1 MANCGTKIIDGCK
14 DVTLMNTGT
23 LSTWTTAS
31 DSIIDNKFKRLSSE
45 IVTVGQFMITTF
57 LAASSSSMSLN
68 MVKGLNALRC
78 AFSSGFINVWM
89 LFGSLYYAAR
99 QFGQEKQLY
108 DKVDE
113 YYPYI
118 CTCKDDIEELQKL
131 MAVTGQ

>member
-1 MANCGTKIIDGCK
+1 MCGAT
-14 DVTLMNTGT
+14 T
-23 LSTWTTAS
+23 STWETAS
-31 DSIIDNKFKRLSSE
+31 DRLIDNKFKRLSSE

-99 QFGQEKQLY
+99 QFDQQTQLT
-108 DKVDE
+108 DQLDT
-113 YYPYI
+113 YYPYV
-118 CTCKDDIEELQKL
+118 CTCKKDIEDLQKL
-131 MAVTGQ
+131 MAVSGQQAEVYSSCVES